1 MISAIT
7 SILKYLDT
15 LSHMVVQQ
23 SYLLGEVLN
32 AQIDGRDQLV

>member
-1 MISAIT
+1 MIPPLT

-23 SYLLGEVLN
+23 SYLLGEDLN
-32 AQIDGRDQLV
+32 AQNDGRDQLV